1 MVRSPGSLDRLPPIA
16 YNGHR
21 QKTKQ
26 VTTMTRIEK
35 LLQQAQATVQA
46 SKAYEVKVQAA
57 QSELDTLSKSVGR
70 LVRSLELT
78 PEEKALLEFPEN
90 K

>member
-1 MVRSPGSLDRLPPIA
+1 M
-16 YNGHR
+16 
-21 QKTKQ
+21 QTEKQ

-35 LLQQAQATVQA
+35 LLQQARTTVQA
-46 SKAYEVKVQAA
+46 SEAHSAKVEAVQV
-57 QSELDTLSKSVGR
+57 ELETLSKAVDKM
-70 LVRSLELT
+70 VKSLELT